1 MGKGEGER
9 GGGGGREDGEGK
21 RYRQTKGKEIQKVYP
36 DMSYIIRIL
45 YKLI

>member
-21 RYRQTKGKEIQKVYP
+21 RYRQTKGKEIQGISRYELH
-36 DMSYIIRIL
+36 DTNII
-45 YKLI
+45 